1 MSMMG
6 FFTGVPGHLGRA
18 LRLAVGGTCV
28 AVFALAV
35 GSGVASASGGFGV
48 SSFTMGT
55 SSSQAGGHVDFT
67 TSFGFGREALGGPAG
82 QVKNV
87 TVVLPEG
94 LVGDPQ
100 DIPQCTTGELV
111 EFDCQPSAQVG
122 VLTTKFSFPA
132 KEVGEEPVE
141 FEEQTG
147 VYNMVP
153 NPGHPAT
160 FATSLAFAT
169 VLIQA
174 DVARDG
180 TYRLVASVREISTL
194 EPVVSTSLTMWGVP
208 ADSSHDGL
216 RFGPPPNYGIPT
228 RAGAAPAPFMINSSD
243 CSDGPLASSLTVDS
257 WEGETATAS
266 TSMRAPTGCG
276 LLEAAPTLSVQP
288 DTAQAGAPAGYD
300 VNLTVPQELA
310 PYALSTP
317 DLRDANVTFP
327 AGTVVSPSSANGLQA
342 CSLEQIGL
350 NTGAPVGCPD
360 ASKIG
365 TVEVLTPLLGAP
377 LKGSLYVAAQGANPF
392 KSLLAV
398 YLVAEGSS
406 VQVKLAG
413 RVSANPANGQLTT
426 SFTGNP
432 KVPFSELRVHLFG
445 GQGASLS
452 NPTTCGEALSTSQLT
467 FYSSPVALTPSS
479 AFNVTGCTGPQFA
492 PSFTAGTVDPRSG
505 GFSPLSVAISRTDSD
520 QYLSGVQVTTP
531 QGLLGILKGIPL
543 CPEPQA
549 SKGDCSSASQI
560 GHVVSSAGPGPS
572 PVFLPGTG
580 QPQDPVFLTGG
591 YNGAPFGLSILVP
604 AIAGPFNLGNVVVR
618 AAVSVDPATAQVA
631 IGSDPLPQILQG
643 IPLQVRSV
651 NVVVD
656 RPGFTFNPTGCEPR
670 SVTGVLTSIQGAK
683 TAVSSP
689 FQTAN
694 CRALAFKP
702 VFTASTQAN
711 DKTKGK
717 GASLTV
723 HVSTHQGPT
732 GSGAREANIAK
743 VNVQLP
749 ISLPSRLTTLQKACT
764 EQQFAKDPRGCP
776 PEAMVGTAIAH
787 TPVLPVPLEGPAI
800 LVSHAGAGFP
810 DLDLVLQGYG
820 VTVVLTGHTQ
830 ITKGIT
836 FSHFETVPDAPIS
849 SFELKLP
856 QGPHSI
862 LAAFLTKGTL
872 CEPLTTRTVTKTVT
886 VKVNGEARR
895 VKRAVKETVAG
906 ALLMPTTITA
916 QNGAILK
923 QNTRIA
929 VRGCPGAK
937 AARNARKA
945 RRARRA
951 RTVHSNRKAARR

>member
-1 MSMMG
+1 MSMD
-6 FFTGVPGHLGRA
+6 FLTSRAGVCRV
-18 LRLAVGGTCV
+18 LRLAVPSACV
-28 AVFALAV
+28 LVLALAV
-35 GSGVASASGGFGV
+35 SVAGASGGFGV

-67 TSFGFGREALGGPAG
+67 TSFAFGREALGGPAG

-100 DIPQCTTGELV
+100 DIPRCSVSELV

-122 VLTTKFSFPA
+122 VLTSKFSFPA
-132 KEVGEEPVE
+132 KEPGEEPFE

-153 NPGHPAT
+153 SPGHPAT

-216 RFGPPPNYGIPT
+216 RFGPPPSYGTPT

-243 CSDGPLASSLTVDS
+243 CSGGPLSSSLTVES
-257 WEGETATAS
+257 WEGESASAS

-276 LLEAAPTLSVQP
+276 LLEVSPSLSVVP
-288 DTAQAGAPAGYD
+288 DTRRAGAPAGYEVD
-300 VNLTVPQELA
+300 LAVPQELA
-310 PYALSTP
+310 PYALATP
-317 DLRDANVTFP
+317 DLENASVTFP

-350 NTGAPVGCPD
+350 NTGAPVACPD

-365 TVEVLTPLLGAP
+365 KVEVVTPLLGAP
-377 LKGSLYVAAQGANPF
+377 LKGSLFVAAQNANPF
-392 KSLLAV
+392 NTLLAV
-398 YLVAEGSS
+398 YLVVEGSG

-413 RVSANPANGQLTT
+413 RVTADPATGQLTT
-426 SFTGNP
+426 SFSGNP
-432 KVPFSELRVHLFG
+432 KVPFSELKVQLFG
-445 GQGASLS
+445 GEGASVA
-452 NPTTCGEALSTSQLT
+452 NPRACREALSTSQLT

-479 AFNVTGCTGPQFA
+479 AFEVTGCAAPRFA
-492 PSFTAGTVDPRSG
+492 PSFIAGTTDPRAG
-505 GFSPLSVAISRTDSD
+505 GFSPLSVAISRADAD

-531 QGLLGILKGIPL
+531 QGLLGVLAGIPL
-543 CPEPQA
+543 CAEEQA
-549 SKGDCSSASQI
+549 ATGTCPAASQI
-560 GHVVSSAGPGPS
+560 GHVLSTAGPGAR
-572 PVFLPGTG
+572 PVALPGAG
-580 QPQDPVFLTGG
+580 EPEDPVFLTESYKGG
-591 YNGAPFGLSILVP
+591 PFGLSIVVP
-604 AIAGPFNLGNVVVR
+604 AIAGPFNLGTVVVR
-618 AAVSVDPATAQVA
+618 AAVGVDPTTAQVVVS
-631 IGSDPLPQILQG
+631 SDPLPQILQG

-651 NVVVD
+651 DVVVD
-656 RPGFTFNPTGCEPR
+656 HPGAGFTFNPTGCEPR
-670 SVTGVLTSIQGAK
+670 ATTGVLTSADGTTA
-683 TAVSSP
+683 AVSSP
-689 FQTAN
+689 FQDAGCKT
-694 CRALAFKP
+694 LAFHP
-702 VFTASTQAN
+702 VFKASTQAN
-711 DKTKGK
+711 GRSKGN

-723 HVSTHQGPT
+723 NVSTHQGPT
-732 GSGAREANIAK
+732 TAGAGESNIAK
-743 VNVQLP
+743 VDVQLP

-836 FSHFETVPDAPIS
+836 FSHFETVPDAPFS

-856 QGPHSI
+856 EGPHSI
-862 LAAFLTKGTL
+862 LAAFLPKGTL
-872 CEPLTTRTVTKTVT
+872 CEPLTTKTVKKTVT
-886 VKVNGEARR
+886 IKVNGQTRR
-895 VKRAVKETVAG
+895 VKRNVKETVRG
-906 ALLMPTTITA
+906 GLVMPTTITA
-916 QNGAILK
+916 QNGAVLK
-923 QNTRIA
+923 QNTKVA
-929 VRGCPGAK
+929 VKGCPGAK
-937 AARNARKA
+937 AARTAKNA

-951 RTVHSNRKAARR
+951 RTVHTNGKAAH